1 MRYRNLGNSGLK
13 VSEIALGGWLNFG
26 GFIDMDASVRL
37 IHHAFAAG
45 VNLFDMADMYAEG
58 RAEIALGRALKDL
71 PRDQVVVATK
81 CRAQMWP
88 GPLGQGLSRH
98 HIIRACEASLKRLDT
113 DYIDLYQVHWPDSE
127 TPIAETMAALE
138 QLVRQGKVLYI
149 GCSNFSG
156 KELSAAHK
164 AAKSAGGSRF
174 ISSQPPYN
182 LFHRAPE
189 NDLFPLCLK
198 EGVGNIVYS
207 PLAHGVLSGK
217 YVPGEKPNKGRLAQW
232 EEEGGYN
239 NDDYFKKAAAVAE
252 LAAEYQMTCAQ
263 LALRWCL
270 AHKAVTSAI
279 VGASNHDQL
288 DENLRAGNLSLTAQQ
303 VKAVAAIAA

>member
-1 MRYRNLGNSGLK
+1 MQYRNLGNSGLK

-26 GFIDMDASVRL
+26 GFIDMDASARL
-37 IHHAFAAG
+37 IEHAFAAG

-58 RAEIALGRALKDL
+58 RAELTLGRALQEL

-88 GPLGQGLSRH
+88 GPLGEGLSRH
-98 HIIRACEASLKRLDT
+98 HIIRACEASLKRLGT
-113 DYIDLYQVHWPDSE
+113 DYIDLYQVHWPDGE
-127 TPIAETMAALE
+127 TPIAETMAALDH
-138 QLVRQGKVLYI
+138 LVRQGKVVYL

-156 KELSAAHK
+156 KELGAAHK
-164 AAKSAGGSRF
+164 AAKNAGGTRF
-174 ISSQPPYN
+174 ISSQPQYN

-189 NDLFPLCLK
+189 DDLFPQCLK

-217 YVPGEKPNKGRLAQW
+217 YVPGEQPGKGRLAQW
-232 EEEGGYN
+232 EGESDYN
-239 NDDYFKKAAAVAE
+239 SDDYFRKAAAVAE
-252 LAAEYQMTCAQ
+252 LAASYEMTCAQ

-270 AHKAVTSAI
+270 AHKSVTSVI
-279 VGASNHDQL
+279 IGASNHEQL
-288 DENLRAGNLSLTAQQ
+288 DENLRAGNLALTAPQI
-303 VKAVAAIAA
+303 KAVAVVAA